1 MASRLM
7 LSLKKAA
14 DKTGSFA
21 CTDDI
26 NVDVT
31 EVLFANGHTTMEYA
45 LEVGVSRRDGSRDQ
59 AEAWDV
65 IALRLVESRPR

>member
-14 DKTGSFA
+14 DKVGSFT
-21 CTDDI
+21 CTED
-26 NVDVT
+26 VDVVT

-45 LEVGVSRRDGSRDQ
+45 LEVGV
-59 AEAWDV
+59 
-65 IALRLVESRPR
+65 

>member
-14 DKTGSFA
+14 DKVGSFT
-21 CTDDI
+21 CTED
-26 NVDVT
+26 VDVVT

-59 AEAWDV
+59 AGAWDV
-65 IALRLVESRPR
+65 IALQLIESRPR